1 MCIRDRQT
9 GRAPGLQKPV
19 LFIPTAGSLPE
30 QVVLEENRGKKPAK
44 WGLPG
49 KLRWCILFKKFQYLS
64 LNQPVRSPLKT
75 TGSISEQNSKYYDTT
90 CDKTVSQFNL
100 HLRRIHISTD
110 QAAPCINGRSHRVW
124 YDGAVRAPVDTRAVC
139 TVAIAFNELH
149 CNGRAY
155 PVSAPIRQ

>member
-1 MCIRDRQT
+1 MGKGYRLIYFSTLSPSVLLRWWLTDRKST
-9 GRAPGLQKPV
+9 WPAKTCAIYPHSRLSSRTSCSK
-19 LFIPTAGSLPE
+19 
-30 QVVLEENRGKKPAK
+30 ENRGKKPAK

-49 KLRWCILFKKFQYLS
+49 KRRWCILFKKFQYLS

-124 YDGAVRAPVDTRAVC
+124 YGALRAPVDTRAV
-139 TVAIAFNELH
+139 
-149 CNGRAY
+149 
-155 PVSAPIRQ
+155 